1 MGTHRNY
8 LYEIFLAPKT
18 HVKITRPGSKTE
30 DPGVVSLARST
41 FVEIDHEIISTVILL
56 LIQEG
61 LLSVT
66 VESMCTKYWV
76 DA

>member
-1 MGTHRNY
+1 M
-8 LYEIFLAPKT
+8 FLASKT

-56 LIQEG
+56 PLIQEE
-61 LLSVT
+61 LLSAT
-66 VESMCTKYWV
+66 VESMCMKYWV
-76 DA
+76 DD